1 MARKTKSET
10 QKTIESILDAAER
23 VFVQKGVAH
32 ATMADIAQEAG
43 ISRGAIYGH
52 YPDKIEVCLATCTR
66 ALASSAAILRTYPE
80 ERPLQTLHR
89 WGMDY
94 LKLIHS
100 PTSIRSAL
108 EILYLKCELSPEYEP
123 LLKMRQ
129 AWEKKSWRATQ
140 GLIRRA
146 VTEGQL
152 KADLDLDLC
161 NTYLQSLLAG
171 VSTLLWYS
179 GSHHAE
185 CWAKVEKLLLAGID
199 TLQSSTQ
206 FHAVKAA

>member
-10 QKTIESILDAAER
+10 QKTIENILDAAQR
-23 VFVQKGVAH
+23 VFVLKGVAH
-32 ATMADIAQEAG
+32 ATMADIAHEAG

-52 YPDKIEVCLATCTR
+52 YPDKIEVCLASCTR
-66 ALASSAAILRTYPE
+66 AMASSAAILRACPTE
-80 ERPLQTLHR
+80 LPLQTLHR

-100 PTSIRSAL
+100 PTSLRSAL

-129 AWEKKSWRATQ
+129 AWEKKSWRATN

-152 KADLDLDLC
+152 KADLDLDLS

-171 VSTLLWYS
+171 VSALLWYG
-179 GSHHAE
+179 GSSSAE
-185 CWAKVEKLLLAGID
+185 CWAKVEKLLSAGID
-199 TLQSSTQ
+199 TLQSSPQ
-206 FHAVKAA
+206 FSGAKSA